1 MSEFVH
7 EEATGTS
14 ARQASPARVVR
25 PSPVATPERRADAS
39 QAART
44 RSASNASAR
53 ETAGGGSHAASSTDR
68 DLGDDHLFG
77 EILGGLLGGGA
88 GAAIGG
94 LIGGGVGAVIGGIL
108 GAVAGGIIG
117 HLASRRTVTIN
128 VTKLAGVADTVGVDV
143 ARANTVYR
151 QASLHVQTAA
161 IQTLTTA
168 ESNAILGAD
177 GALDNFSGN
186 ALTAEET
193 TLIGHNRVPGR
204 ITAYYVPKFRDP
216 GLRGRRSGPPAS
228 ESGTVGRRRGI
239 HEEARYLGAR
249 ARSCIDERR
258 EPSVRRLEPH
268 GQRSDPELHGHA
280 DAGADQ
286 RHPKQPV
293 RPMSDIGRSGE
304 PDATRP
310 DQEARDLFERFSAAM
325 RRDDVAEA
333 RSLAPGVDIETEG
346 WPYEDETGP
355 LNPDAFRSGDP
366 RDHHAIAT
374 ERLPSGGLV
383 IRTGITYVEIERRD
397 GRLVIVR
404 GYHKPI
410 E

>member
-53 ETAGGGSHAASSTDR
+53 ETAGSGSHAASSTDR
-68 DLGDDHLFG
+68 NSGDDHLFG
-77 EILGGLLGGGA
+77 EIFGGLLGGGA

-128 VTKLAGVADTVGVDV
+128 VTKLAGVADTVGLDV

-216 GLRGRRSGPPAS
+216 GLRGEAIRPARF
-228 ESGTVGRRRGI
+228 GVP
-239 HEEARYLGAR
+239 A
-249 ARSCIDERR
+249 
-258 EPSVRRLEPH
+258 PSVVVGASTRKLDTLAH
-268 GQRSDPELHGHA
+268 ELGHA
-280 DAGADQ
+280 LTNDGSHPSDASNLMASGAIRNFTDTLTPAQ
-286 RHPKQPV
+286 ISAIQSSPYV
-293 RPMSDIGRSGE
+293 R
-304 PDATRP
+304 
-310 DQEARDLFERFSAAM
+310 
-325 RRDDVAEA
+325 
-333 RSLAPGVDIETEG
+333 
-346 WPYEDETGP
+346 
-355 LNPDAFRSGDP
+355 
-366 RDHHAIAT
+366 
-374 ERLPSGGLV
+374 
-383 IRTGITYVEIERRD
+383 
-397 GRLVIVR
+397 
-404 GYHKPI
+404 
-410 E
+410 